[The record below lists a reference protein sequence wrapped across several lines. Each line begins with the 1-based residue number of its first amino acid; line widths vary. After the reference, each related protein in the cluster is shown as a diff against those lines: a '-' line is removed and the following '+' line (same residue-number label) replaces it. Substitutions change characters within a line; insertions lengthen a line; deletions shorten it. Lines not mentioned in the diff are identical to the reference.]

1 MFQGCRPAGRLF
13 YLALAVMVGA
23 TGFRLLTSD
32 GVFAGKVEKAASS
45 PAAKTA
51 AAEGLPP
58 AASPTPQSGPALTSV
73 IDTVYMA
80 DGTPAAGTLVIT
92 WPAFVAADGTGV
104 APGSLDVTL
113 GTNGALNV
121 ALVPNANVTPAN
133 TYYTVVYQ
141 LQPSEV
147 RTEYWVVPTS
157 SPATLAQV
165 RTTPGSGTAAQPVSM
180 QYVNTALAAK
190 ANDNAVV
197 HLANAETITGTKSFA
212 APPNVPTPVGT
223 GDVANKAYV
232 DTSVASVGAGN
243 YVPTAGG
250 SMTGPLTLSADPTA
264 PLQAADKDYVDLSA
278 AAKADLISGLV
289 PTSELGSGTASA
301 LNCLLGNGTWGSCG
315 SSANATEIQSV
326 PVGSSAPANGQVL
339 TYVESSGQYLPATPS
354 GAAGGVVTGPAASQN
369 IAQPVGTQFDVNNL
383 SGIRYVT
390 PTDNW
395 SVGPSGSLIGGTQ
408 ATVTLAPCP
417 LGVDTSGNSM
427 YYVYVSG
434 QGTPEAAMVTGG
446 TCTSGAA
453 SGTIVFTPANTHAAT
468 YVVSSATSGIQEAIN
483 DACGLPNGSGGNP
496 NARVVLPPT
505 GATSNA
511 MPVYGSIFAHCSRTL
526 IEGNGTLLS
535 CSTRDRCIVLG
546 DLVNSNHY
554 GGVTLRGVNMTSTVN
569 ADGCQITNTQRQ
581 SNVVTITVASGC
593 SAIETGDL
601 VNINFTDSSNYWGS
615 HGPVTV
621 SGNFITYS
629 QAAGNIASAASPGT
643 IAIQNAAVEDNAL
656 PGTMEDIKY
665 SVAAG
670 GKFNQFFVI
679 DNDQAATIRN
689 FDNGGQGI
697 QCTANHC
704 GSFVYS
710 AGTTAST
717 PVLWLDKLNISAQ
730 CGGNG
735 VTVYANNT
743 VHVNDSVIQGFG
755 QWGINT
761 QNTLGSY
768 GGTQLDNVYNEFAGG
783 SCTNPYLGNYA
794 NAAGLISG
802 STVTVRGGEQPNGW
816 MPQFANT
823 GTTQYNYFVV
833 VNDTTQGYHSYPLYA
848 GYALTSGSGTISG
861 QFPHVPPATPG
872 DTVTYDVIRMEPS
885 PLISNGQS
893 FPVGGACGG
902 GSTTACGSVV
912 TAQAQCSGL
921 VCTFADTASTN
932 TSSYTVNQA
941 NWFPALN
948 YWPGGMVLNG
958 NGLSSAADVAS
969 AFLDTDNGSAN
980 SSAWISV
987 AGNIRP
993 TFFVR
998 QCSGNPSGTQFG
1010 GAWESCLEGDSHG
1023 NNFGPVGGLLL
1034 NNGTNSGGST
1044 SEQNVKGRLNFEQS
1058 PFASPQVQ
1066 HVITLVDSN
1075 PAKTLA
1081 TPLFRP
1087 QNDAGDTYI
1096 GIDQAGSRS
1105 SIGLTLGASL
1115 SISSYIGN
1123 IGDNS
1128 SYLERLTASAK
1139 TFKVPVTIDGNLT
1152 ITGTC
1157 TGCGGGAG
1165 TVSSGTATQL
1175 ALYAANGATVSGDSG
1190 LTDSGSTLNYSGSNG
1205 ISAAAGTFS
1214 GNVTVNGQLLVA
1226 GPWMISSPIPGTAMA
1241 GAGAGTSSLGISND
1255 GNFYISANA
1264 GTPQKV
1270 ATTATSSFFSNLT
1283 QEDGYDVGQFVA
1295 GETTVNP
1302 QNLHVYSSYTNSSTW
1317 LRTSL
1322 GYDTTDSYAVVRSE
1336 SSAPGTAPAPGLG
1349 FWINNGLKWV
1359 VDASGNLKPWT
1370 DQAYNLGT
1378 FNSAGSGSGLRP
1390 ETVYAAG
1397 NSMTGSGFELG
1408 RFANESYELCNDTT
1422 TGTIINGLAVL
1433 TTAGCA
1439 IKPSSA
1445 LTSGAIGVVINN
1457 AGTSGIATLAQ
1468 GGSVYCS
1475 FDGTPTVIGDYAV
1488 PSSTPGDFYLCH
1500 DDGATRP
1507 VGTQIL
1513 GRVLQASSGG
1523 TTVQMFLDM
1532 PGSTVSNSL
1541 TAAGTGGC
1549 TNQVVTSVNSGAPT
1563 CNTVT
1568 SAYIDTSIAS
1578 TGTLV
1583 AGNYTKASGASGIV
1597 DSGVATGPYSAEWM
1611 TAYRAGS
1618 ATAFNTT
1625 GTKIELWGVTLQFPL
1640 NTSTL
1645 SYNVSAA
1652 DTTTNTYDLGI
1663 YNSSGTLVAHMGA
1676 IAGSTAMV
1684 AGAHSVSWSGTNPK
1698 TLQPG
1703 KYYLAITTSCT
1714 SSCATLSGDGSGA
1727 VVTFLSAGTVT
1738 TSGTQGT
1745 LDSSISVPA
1754 DSYTWSG
1761 SMMSFIVR

>member
-13 YLALAVMVGA
+13 YLVLTVAVAA
-23 TGFRLLTSD
+23 TGARLWTRE
-32 GVFAGKVEKAASS
+32 GVFAGKAEKSATS
-45 PAAKTA
+45 PAAKPA
-51 AAEGLPP
+51 PAEPLPS
-58 AASPTPQSGPALTSV
+58 AASPAPQSGPQLTSV

-80 DGTPAAGTLVIT
+80 DGSTAQGVLVIT

-113 GTNGALNV
+113 GVNGALNV
-121 ALVPNANVTPAN
+121 ALVPNANAVPAN
-133 TYYTVVYQ
+133 VYYTVVYQ

-147 RTEYWVVPTS
+147 RTEDWVVPTS
-157 SPATLAQV
+157 SPATLAEV
-165 RTTPGSGTAAQPVSM
+165 RTTPGSGTAAQAVSM

-190 ANDNAVV
+190 ANDDAVV
-197 HLANAETITGTKSFA
+197 HLAGAETVTGTKSFIV
-212 APPNVPTPVGT
+212 PPNVPTPVGT

-232 DTSVASVGAGN
+232 DSSVATVGAGN

-250 SMTGPLTLSADPTA
+250 AMTGPLTLSGQPTA
-264 PLQAADKDYVDLSA
+264 PQQAADKDYVDLSA

-289 PTSELGSGTASA
+289 PTSELGSGAASS
-301 LNCLLGNGTWGSCG
+301 LNCLLGNGTWGSCA

-326 PVGSSAPANGQVL
+326 PVGSTAPSNGQVL
-339 TYVESSGQYLPATPS
+339 TYSSSSGQYSPATPS
-354 GAAGGVVTGPAASQN
+354 GATGGVVTGPAASQN
-369 IAQPVGTQFDVNNL
+369 ITQPVGTELNVNNL

-390 PTDNW
+390 PTDSW
-395 SVGPSGSLIGGTQ
+395 SVSPSGSLIGGTQ

-417 LGVDTSGNSM
+417 LGVDTTGNSM

-434 QGTPEAAMVTGG
+434 QGTPEAVMVTGG
-446 TCTSGAA
+446 TCTGGAA
-453 SGTIVFTPANTHAAT
+453 SGTIVFTPKNTHSAT
-468 YVVSSATSGIQEAIN
+468 YVLGSATSGIQEAIN
-483 DACGLPNGSGGNP
+483 DGCGLPSGSGGNP
-496 NARVVLPPT
+496 NARVILPPT
-505 GATSNA
+505 GTTSNA
-511 MPVYGSIFAHCSRTL
+511 LPVYGSIFAHCSGAL

-535 CSTRDRCIVLG
+535 CATRDRCVVLG
-546 DLVNSNHY
+546 DLVNANHY
-554 GGVTLRGVNMTSTVN
+554 GGVTLRGVSMTSTVN
-569 ADGCQITNTQRQ
+569 SDGCQITNTQRQ
-581 SNVVTITVASGC
+581 SNIVTITVVSGC
-593 SAIETGDL
+593 STIQTGDL
-601 VNINFTDSSNYWGS
+601 VNINFTDAPNYWGS

-621 SGNFITYS
+621 SGNSITYS
-629 QAAGNIASAASPGT
+629 QSAGNVASIASPGT
-643 IAIQNAAVEDNAL
+643 IAIQNAAIEDNAL

-665 SVAAG
+665 TAVG
-670 GKFNQFFVI
+670 GGTFNQFFVI

-689 FDNGGQGI
+689 FSNGGQGI

-768 GGTQLDNVYNEFAGG
+768 GGTQVDNVYNEFEGG
-783 SCTNPYLGNYA
+783 SCPNPYLGNYA
-794 NAAGLISG
+794 NSAGLISG
-802 STVTVRGGEQPNGW
+802 SPVTIRGGEQPNGW

-823 GTTQYNYFVV
+823 GSTQYNYFVV

-861 QFPHVPPATPG
+861 QFPHVPATTPG
-872 DTVTYDVIRMEPS
+872 DTITYDVIRMEPS
-885 PLISNGQS
+885 PLLSNGQS
-893 FPVGGACGG
+893 FPVGGACTG

-912 TAQAQCSGL
+912 TAQAQCPGL
-921 VCTFADTASTN
+921 VCTFTDTASNN
-932 TSSYTVNQA
+932 TSSYGVNEA
-941 NWFPALN
+941 NWFPLLN
-948 YWPGGMVLNG
+948 YWPGGIVLLG
-958 NGLSSAADVAS
+958 NGTSNAALVS
-969 AFLDTDNGSAN
+969 PAFLDTDNGSAN

-987 AGNIRP
+987 AGNQRP

-998 QCSGNPSGTQFG
+998 QCSGNPSATQFG

-1023 NNFGPVGGLLL
+1023 NNFGPVGGMLLD
-1034 NNGTNSGGST
+1034 NGTAMGGS
-1044 SEQNVKGRLNFEQS
+1044 SNGQNIKGRLNFEVS
-1058 PFASPQVQ
+1058 PYASPQVQ

-1087 QNDAGDTYI
+1087 QNDANDTYI
-1096 GIDQAGSRS
+1096 GIDQAASRS
-1105 SIGLTLGASL
+1105 TIGLTIGAPL

-1123 IGDNS
+1123 VGDNS

-1152 ITGTC
+1152 VTGTC
-1157 TGCGGGAG
+1157 TGCAGGAG
-1165 TVSSGTATQL
+1165 TVNSGTATQL
-1175 ALYAANGATVSGDSG
+1175 ALYAANGAAVSGDSG

-1205 ISAAAGTFS
+1205 ISAAAASFS

-1226 GPWMISSPIPGTAMA
+1226 GPWTVSSPIPGTAMA
-1241 GAGAGTSSLGISND
+1241 AAGPGTSALGISND
-1255 GNFYISANA
+1255 GNFYVSANA
-1264 GTPQKV
+1264 GSPQKL
-1270 ATTATSSFFSNLT
+1270 ATTSTSSFFSNLF
-1283 QEDGYDVGQFVA
+1283 QEDANDL
-1295 GETTVNP
+1295 GEYNGMTA

-1322 GYDTTDSYAVVRSE
+1322 GFDGTDNYAVVRSE
-1336 SSAPGTAPAPGLG
+1336 SSPSGSAPGLG

-1370 DQAYNLGT
+1370 DQTYNVGS
-1378 FNSAGSGSGLRP
+1378 FNNSGSGSGLRP
-1390 ETVYAAG
+1390 ETVYVAG
-1397 NSMTGSGFELG
+1397 NASSGSGFELG
-1408 RFANESYELCNDTT
+1408 KFASESYELCNDSS
-1422 TGTIINGLAVL
+1422 TGTIVNGLAML
-1433 TTAGCA
+1433 STAGCA
-1439 IKPSSA
+1439 IKPASA
-1445 LTSGAIGVVINN
+1445 LTSGAIGVVIAN
-1457 AGTSGIATLAQ
+1457 AGTSGIATLAKA
-1468 GGSVYCS
+1468 GSVFCS
-1475 FDGTPTVIGDYAV
+1475 FDGTSTVIGDYVV
-1488 PSSTPGDFYLCH
+1488 PSSTSGSFYLCH
-1500 DDGATRP
+1500 DDGAARP

-1513 GRVLQASSGG
+1513 GRVLQASSGS

-1532 PGSTVSNSL
+1532 PGSSVSNSL
-1541 TAAGTGGC
+1541 TAAGTGSC

-1563 CNTVT
+1563 CNMVT
-1568 SAYIDTSIAS
+1568 SAYVDTSIAS

-1583 AGNYTKASGASGIV
+1583 SGNYTKASGASGIA
-1597 DSGVATGPYSAEWM
+1597 DSGVMAGPYSTEWI
-1611 TAYRAGS
+1611 TAPRAGT

-1645 SYNVSAA
+1645 SYNVSGA
-1652 DTTTNTYDLGI
+1652 DTTSNTYDLGI
-1663 YNSSGTLVAHMGA
+1663 YNSSGALVAHTGA

-1703 KYYLAITTSCT
+1703 KYYLATSTSCT
-1714 SSCATLSGDGSGA
+1714 SSCATLSGDGSSA

-1738 TSGTQGT
+1738 TSGTQGA
-1745 LDSSISVPA
+1745 LDSSISAPA